1 MKKSKGKD
9 DTEVVLSSDL
19 SSDFGE
25 KAKESFKS
33 DKAISTSSLD
43 TSSMVQREVAMH
55 GRELSLVDVI
65 LLEETSRTKC
75 SKVGESHCYKT
86 FQ

>member
-9 DTEVVLSSDL
+9 DTEVVLSSDS

-43 TSSMVQREVAMH
+43 TSSMVQRQVATH

-65 LLEETSRTKC
+65 LLEENSRTKC